1 MRVLPEN
8 TGNRNIPRSGV
19 FLIAEETVCSGEQT
33 TTFYADAD
41 GNMWK
46 VGNWVMDKPQPALLL
61 DVGRLTGLPGL
72 AIMEAFDAWRSGQ
85 GDDN

>member
-1 MRVLPEN
+1 MRVLPED
-8 TGNRNIPRSGV
+8 TSNRNIPRSGV
-19 FLIAEETVCSGEQT
+19 FLIAEETACAGELST
-33 TTFYADAD
+33 TYADSD
-41 GNMWK
+41 GYMWK
-46 VGNWVMDKPQPALLL
+46 VGNREMDRPHRALLL